1 MVSVAWAV
9 ALSPV
14 KASSLIAAVL
24 CWQMRGVTSTF
35 YKVDSSLD
43 TTLAIEYLEI

>member
-14 KASSLIAAVL
+14 KASSLIVVVQ
-24 CWQMRGVTSTF
+24 CWQRKGVTSTF
-35 YKVDSSLD
+35 HKVDSGLD
-43 TTLAIEYLEI
+43 KTLAIEYLEI